1 MPIMNLMVNRFF
13 ILLVVFSGVQFSTR
27 AQDDLMKML
36 EEQEEEVTNLTIATF
51 KTTRLVSGHSIE
63 TNAEGVLQFLIGH
76 RFGRLNSGWR
86 DLYGIDNATI
96 RLGFE
101 YGITDN
107 INIGVGRSSFEKTYD
122 ATFKWRFLRQKS
134 GAMNFPFTATW
145 VSSSYLNTME
155 WPNPE
160 RENYFSSRMNFH
172 HALLLARK
180 FGNAL
185 SVQLMPTLAHRNI
198 VQTKEDENTIYSMG
212 VGSSI
217 RLTASLRANFEYYF
231 IPEDQIF
238 STIGGEKVRNS
249 LSVGVDLETGGH
261 VFQIFLTNSR
271 GMAEKFLV
279 GETTGN
285 WLDGDIHFGF
295 NVSRVFT
302 LKKPEELK

>member
-1 MPIMNLMVNRFF
+1 MNLMVNRVF
-13 ILLVVFSGVQFSTR
+13 IFLVVILGVQFSTR

-134 GAMNFPFTATW
+134 GAKNFPFTATW

-180 FGNAL
+180 FGNAV
-185 SVQLMPTLAHRNI
+185 SVQLMPTLVHRNI

-217 RLTASLRANFEYYF
+217 RLTGSLRANFEYYF

>member
-1 MPIMNLMVNRFF
+1 MNLMVNRVF
-13 ILLVVFSGVQFSTR
+13 IFLVVILGVQFSTR

-122 ATFKWRFLRQKS
+122 ATFKWRLLRQKS
-134 GAMNFPFTATW
+134 GAKNFPFTATW

-180 FGNAL
+180 FGNAV
-185 SVQLMPTLAHRNI
+185 SVQLMPTLVHRNI

-217 RLTASLRANFEYYF
+217 RLTGSLRANFEYYF

-249 LSVGVDLETGGH
+249 FSVGVDLETGGH

>member
-1 MPIMNLMVNRFF
+1 MVNRVF
-13 ILLVVFSGVQFSTR
+13 IFLVVILGVQFSTR

-122 ATFKWRFLRQKS
+122 ATFKWRLLRQKS
-134 GAMNFPFTATW
+134 GAKNFPFTATW

-180 FGNAL
+180 FGNAV
-185 SVQLMPTLAHRNI
+185 SVQLMPTLVHRNI

-217 RLTASLRANFEYYF
+217 RLTGSLRANFEYYF

-238 STIGGEKVRNS
+238 SAIGGEKVRNS
-249 LSVGVDLETGGH
+249 FSVGVDLETGGH

>member
-1 MPIMNLMVNRFF
+1 MNLMVNRAFIFF
-13 ILLVVFSGVQFSTR
+13 VVILGVQFSTR

-134 GAMNFPFTATW
+134 GAKNFPFTATW

-180 FGNAL
+180 FGNAV
-185 SVQLMPTLAHRNI
+185 SVQLMPTLVHRNI

-217 RLTASLRANFEYYF
+217 RLTGSLRANFEYYF

-279 GETTGN
+279 GETSGN

>member
-1 MPIMNLMVNRFF
+1 MNLMANRVIIF
-13 ILLVVFSGVQFSTR
+13 LVVILGVQFSTR

-134 GAMNFPFTATW
+134 GAKNFPFTATW

-180 FGNAL
+180 FGNAV
-185 SVQLMPTLAHRNI
+185 SVQLMPTLVHRNI

-217 RLTASLRANFEYYF
+217 RLTGSLRANFEYYF

>member
-1 MPIMNLMVNRFF
+1 MVNRVF
-13 ILLVVFSGVQFSTR
+13 IFLVVILGVQFSTR

-122 ATFKWRFLRQKS
+122 ATFKWRLLRQKS
-134 GAMNFPFTATW
+134 GAKNFPFTATW

-180 FGNAL
+180 FGNAV
-185 SVQLMPTLAHRNI
+185 SVQLMPTLVHRNI

-217 RLTASLRANFEYYF
+217 RLTGSLRANFEYYF

-249 LSVGVDLETGGH
+249 FSVGVDLETGGH